1 MAEMGKL
8 SYNLGTKKVFLTV
21 TENIETIEENIDK
34 LMLHKIF

>member
-8 SYNLGTKKVFLTV
+8 SYNLGTRKVFLTV
-21 TENIETIEENIDK
+21 PKNIETTEENIDK